1 MEITEKID
9 DIERQIASL
18 RKLIAQTYHSISS
31 KNIVKLKGEL
41 KGITVEEE
49 EIEEA
54 KASLFKHRHE

>member
-1 MEITEKID
+1 LEITEKID

-18 RKLIAQTYHSISS
+18 RKLIAQTYRSIAS
-31 KNIVKLKGEL
+31 KNVVKLKGAL